1 MVAGEENPWLASMAR
16 RAEKKG
22 KAAML
27 VVLDPTQQDT
37 ATQPPSH
44 WPTRGAPAARRVAE
58 PPVDEDSSRD
68 CKRARDDDDQS
79 D

>member
-1 MVAGEENPWLASMAR
+1 MVAGEENAWLAAMAR

-44 WPTRGAPAARRVAE
+44 WPTRGAPAARRLVEEQE
-58 PPVDEDSSRD
+58 PLRD
-68 CKRARDDDDQS
+68 CKRAREEDAQ
-79 D
+79 